1 MPKDWLEIIKKKKEE
16 LNAVILAHYYQIPA
30 IQDVADFVGD
40 SLQLA
45 QQASKT
51 DADVIVSCGV
61 VFMAESA
68 KILNPGKKVL
78 IPEIS
83 AGCPMADM
91 ITAEDLRKLKSLYP
105 EAVVVCYVNSSAA
118 VKAESDICCTSA
130 NAVQVVAAIEPDKQ
144 VIFVPDRNLGH
155 YVATQTGRDIILWEG
170 YCPAHDILNMKT
182 LEQQIEKHPQAQI
195 VVHPECRPEIIAR
208 ADGVC
213 STGGMLEWV
222 KNSSAKEFIIGT
234 EEGFVYSLQKAC
246 PDKKFY
252 LARQPF
258 LCADMKKIDLPKLAQ
273 ALENLQYEITVPEEI
288 SARALKSLQKMLE
301 IG

>member
-1 MPKDWLEIIKKKKEE
+1 MPKDWLETIKKKKKE

-45 QQASKT
+45 QQASET
-51 DADVIVSCGV
+51 DADIIVSCGV

-68 KILNPGKKVL
+68 KILNPSKKVL
-78 IPEIS
+78 IPEIT

-91 ITAEDLRKLKSLYP
+91 ITAEDLLKLKSLYP

-130 NAVQVVAAIEPDKQ
+130 NAVQVVASIPPDKQ
-144 VIFVPDRNLGH
+144 VIFVPDRNLGQ
-155 YVATQTGRDIILWEG
+155 YVATQTGRDIILWDG
-170 YCPAHDILNMKT
+170 YCPAHDMLNSMT
-182 LEQQIEKHPQAQI
+182 LEQQIEKHPRAQI
-195 VVHPECRPEIIAR
+195 VVHPECRSEIIDR
-208 ADGVC
+208 ADAVC
-213 STGGMLEWV
+213 STGGMLKWV
-222 KNSSAKEFIIGT
+222 KNSPAEEFIIGT

-252 LARQPF
+252 LARQHFVCP
-258 LCADMKKIDLPKLAQ
+258 DMKKIDLPKLAQ
-273 ALENLQYEITVPEEI
+273 ALENLQYEITVPEET
-288 SARALKSLQKMLE
+288 SARALKSLQRMLA
-301 IG
+301 IK